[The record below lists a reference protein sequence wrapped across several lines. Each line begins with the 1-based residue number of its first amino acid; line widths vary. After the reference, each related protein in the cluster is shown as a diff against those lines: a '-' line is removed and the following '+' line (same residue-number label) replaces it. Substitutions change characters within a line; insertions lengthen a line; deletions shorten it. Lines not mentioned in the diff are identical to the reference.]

1 MIRCAIHLA
10 TNIHHSVFNQKKKG
24 SIYIKK
30 MSEMKYAVMKS
41 LTLRALKVDKRVPSR
56 LVGII
61 LAYLEEN

>member
-1 MIRCAIHLA
+1 
-10 TNIHHSVFNQKKKG
+10 
-24 SIYIKK
+24 